1 MIFTRELHRYKLRK
15 KTAKAFRLPRG
26 SNPSLL
32 NTSRVLLHLSHLYEA
47 TWWER
52 LKFKWVL
59 CSSCSKILRRSK
71 YNQTCMVTFIFL
83 DVHLVAIRSL
93 PKHPGNQNKRCE
105 IILRV
110 GKGGRP
116 LEQKIIQE
124 ELSKEYGLR
133 GPFIL
138 TASIV
143 DCDPWMQLF
152 LVFLLLYEKQA
163 HVNQNKIICPW

>member
-59 CSSCSKILRRSK
+59 CSSCSKILRSSK

-133 GPFIL
+133 EPFIL

-152 LVFLLLYEKQA
+152 LVFLLL
-163 HVNQNKIICPW
+163 